1 MKRVPVFLAVLMLTT
16 SAVWAQNKNKN
27 EKAPKP
33 KPAAVDCSMVDDAK
47 LTADV
52 KAKLAAAASLKALTI
67 NVATSAGAV
76 TLTGTA
82 MKPTQKGTATRV
94 AKAVKCV
101 KKVDNKMTVE
111 GAAPKTPAKPKN
123 SNKM

>member
-1 MKRVPVFLAVLMLTT
+1 MKRVPVFLAVLLLATT
-16 SAVWAQNKNKN
+16 AILAQNKN
-27 EKAPKP
+27 EKPAKP
-33 KPAAVDCSMVDDAK
+33 KPAAIDCSTVDDAK

-52 KAKLAAAASLKALTI
+52 KAKLGDAPSLKGVTI
-67 NVATSAGAV
+67 NVTVTAGAV
-76 TLTGTA
+76 TLTGKA

-101 KKVDNKMTVE
+101 KKVDNQMTVE
-111 GAAPKTPAKPKN
+111 GAAPKAPAKPKN

>member
-1 MKRVPVFLAVLMLTT
+1 MLAT
-16 SAVWAQNKNKN
+16 SAAVWAQNKN
-27 EKAPKP
+27 EKPTKP
-33 KPAAVDCSMVDDAK
+33 KPAAVDCSKVDDAK

-52 KAKLAAAASLKALTI
+52 KTKLADAASLKGLTI
-67 NVATSAGAV
+67 NVAINAGAV

-82 MKPTQKGTATRV
+82 MKGTQKGTATRV

-101 KKVDNKMTVE
+101 TKVDNQMTVE
-111 GAAPKTPAKPKN
+111 GAAPKAPTKPKN

>member
-1 MKRVPVFLAVLMLTT
+1 MKRVPVFLAVLMLAT
-16 SAVWAQNKNKN
+16 SAVWAQNKN
-27 EKAPKP
+27 EKPAKP
-33 KPAAVDCSMVDDAK
+33 KPAAVDCSKVDDAK

-52 KAKLAAAASLKALTI
+52 KAKLAAAASLKGLTI
-67 NVATSAGAV
+67 NVATSAGGV

-101 KKVDNKMTVE
+101 TKVDNQMTVE